1 MEKMKHLEGL
11 EHIYDILFG
20 SLHHC
25 VVIVDEQ
32 GVITYMNKCY
42 YDFLGTSRAI
52 AVGRHVTEV
61 IENTRM
67 HLVAAS
73 GESEKANMQYIRGNY
88 MIADRVPLYDGS
100 RIIGAL
106 GLVMFRDRKEWAEMN
121 QHIKTLMLELESYQK
136 QVEQLN
142 GTSYSLHDALSVSP
156 EMEEV
161 KRNVR
166 KVAPSDVSV
175 LLRGETGTGKELF
188 AQGLHKLSERSM
200 KPFVKVNCAA
210 IPGDLLE
217 SELFGYEEGAFTGA
231 KKGGKPGK
239 FQLADQGT
247 IFLDEIGDMPL
258 NTQVKILRVLQEGE
272 LEPLGAQGPRQV
284 DVRVVAAT
292 NQPIEELIENQQF
305 REDLYYRINVISL
318 TIPPLRDRP
327 EDIPLLSKFM
337 LQKVTERLG
346 KRITAFDQQVLDRFL
361 DYPWPGNV
369 RELENT
375 IEATVHLTEGETI
388 QLSDLPARMMDVGQ
402 ANRKSGIKP
411 LKQVIAEAE
420 KDAVKQALKE
430 AEGDKRTAC
439 ELLGIGKSNLY
450 NKIMKYNLE

>member
-1 MEKMKHLEGL
+1 MKHIEGM
-11 EHIYDILFG
+11 EHICSILFG

-32 GVITYMNKCY
+32 GIITYMNERY
-42 YDFLGTSRAI
+42 YEFLGTSAARTL
-52 AVGRHVTEV
+52 GRHVTEV

-67 HLVAAS
+67 HLVVAS
-73 GESEKANMQYIRGNY
+73 GEAEKANMQYIRGSY
-88 MIADRVPLYDGS
+88 MIADRVPLYEGG

-166 KVAPSDVSV
+166 KVASSDVSV

-272 LEPLGAQGPRQV
+272 IEPLGARGPRQV

-292 NQPIEELIENQQF
+292 NQPLEQLMDTQQF
-305 REDLYYRINVISL
+305 REDLYYRINVISF
-318 TIPPLRDRP
+318 TIPALRNRP
-327 EDIPLLSKFM
+327 EDIPLLSRFM
-337 LQKVTERLG
+337 LQKATKRLG
-346 KRITAFDQQVLDRFL
+346 KRITAFDQQVLDHFL
-361 DYPWPGNV
+361 SYSWPGNV

-375 IEATVHLTEGETI
+375 IEAAVHLTEGETI
-388 QLSDLPARMMDVGQ
+388 QLSDLPERMTDRRVTG
-402 ANRKSGIKP
+402 AERETKP
-411 LKQVIAEAE
+411 LKQVLAEAE
-420 KDAVKQALKE
+420 KQAVKQALKE

-439 ELLGIGKSNLY
+439 DLLGIGKSNLY
-450 NKIMKYNLE
+450 NKIMKYGLE

>member
-1 MEKMKHLEGL
+1 MKHIEGM
-11 EHIYDILFG
+11 EHICSILFG

-32 GVITYMNKCY
+32 GIITYMNERY
-42 YDFLGTSRAI
+42 YEFLGTSAARTL
-52 AVGRHVTEV
+52 GRHVTEV

-67 HLVAAS
+67 HLVVAS
-73 GESEKANMQYIRGNY
+73 GEAEKANMQYIRGSY
-88 MIADRVPLYDGS
+88 MIADRVPLYNNGH
-100 RIIGAL
+100 IIGAL

-166 KVAPSDVSV
+166 KVASSDVSV

-272 LEPLGAQGPRQV
+272 IEPLGARGPRQV

-292 NQPIEELIENQQF
+292 NQPLEQLMDTQQF
-305 REDLYYRINVISL
+305 REDLYYRINVISF
-318 TIPPLRDRP
+318 TIPALRNRP
-327 EDIPLLSKFM
+327 EDIPLLSRFM
-337 LQKVTERLG
+337 LQKATKRLG
-346 KRITAFDQQVLDRFL
+346 KRITAFDQQVLDHFL
-361 DYPWPGNV
+361 SYSWPGNV

-375 IEATVHLTEGETI
+375 IEAAVHLTEGETI
-388 QLSDLPARMMDVGQ
+388 QLSDLPERMTDKRVTGGE
-402 ANRKSGIKP
+402 RETKP
-411 LKQVIAEAE
+411 LKQVLAEAE
-420 KDAVKQALKE
+420 KQAVKQALKE

-450 NKIMKYNLE
+450 NKIMKYGLE

>member
-1 MEKMKHLEGL
+1 
-11 EHIYDILFG
+11 
-20 SLHHC
+20 
-25 VVIVDEQ
+25 
-32 GVITYMNKCY
+32 
-42 YDFLGTSRAI
+42 
-52 AVGRHVTEV
+52 
-61 IENTRM
+61 
-67 HLVAAS
+67 
-73 GESEKANMQYIRGNY
+73 
-88 MIADRVPLYDGS
+88 
-100 RIIGAL
+100 
-106 GLVMFRDRKEWAEMN
+106 MN

-142 GTSYSLHDALSVSP
+142 GTSYSLHDVLSVSP

-166 KVAPSDVSV
+166 KVASSDVSV

-272 LEPLGAQGPRQV
+272 IEPLGARGPRQV

-292 NQPIEELIENQQF
+292 NQPLEQLMDTQQF
-305 REDLYYRINVISL
+305 REDLYYRINVISF
-318 TIPPLRDRP
+318 TIPALRNRP
-327 EDIPLLSKFM
+327 EDIPLLSRFM
-337 LQKVTERLG
+337 LQKATKRLG
-346 KRITAFDQQVLDRFL
+346 KRITAFDQQVLDHFL
-361 DYPWPGNV
+361 SYSWPGNV

-375 IEATVHLTEGETI
+375 IEAAVHLTEGETI
-388 QLSDLPARMMDVGQ
+388 QLSDLPERMTDKRVTGGE
-402 ANRKSGIKP
+402 RETKP
-411 LKQVIAEAE
+411 LKQVLAEAE
-420 KDAVKQALKE
+420 KQAVTQALKE

-450 NKIMKYNLE
+450 NKIMKYGLE

>member
-1 MEKMKHLEGL
+1 MKHLEGM
-11 EHIYDILFG
+11 EHICNILFG

-32 GVITYMNKCY
+32 GIITFMNERY
-42 YDFLGTSRAI
+42 YEFLGTSASR

-67 HLVAAS
+67 HLVVAS
-73 GESEKANMQYIRGNY
+73 GEAEKANMQYIRGNY
-88 MIADRVPLYDGS
+88 MIADRVPLYNNGY
-100 RIIGAL
+100 IIGAL

-136 QVEQLN
+136 KVEQLN

-166 KVAPSDVSV
+166 KVASSDVSV

-272 LEPLGAQGPRQV
+272 IEPLGAQGPRQL

-292 NQPIEELIENQQF
+292 NQPLEQLMETQQF
-305 REDLYYRINVISL
+305 REDLYYRINVISF
-318 TIPPLRDRP
+318 TIPALRNRP

-337 LQKVTERLG
+337 LQKVTKRLG

-361 DYPWPGNV
+361 NYSWPGNV

-375 IEATVHLTEGETI
+375 IEASVHLAEGETI
-388 QLSDLPARMMDVGQ
+388 QLSDLPERMADKRAAG
-402 ANRKSGIKP
+402 GEWETKP
-411 LKQVIAEAE
+411 LKQVLAEAE
-420 KDAVKQALKE
+420 KQAIVQALKE
-430 AEGDKRTAC
+430 ANGEKREAC
-439 ELLGIGKSNLY
+439 ALLGIGKSSLY
-450 NKIMKYNLE
+450 NKIMKYGLD